1 MYTETDCTIT
11 HEGRA
16 FESGGAVVTPDRAVA
31 YVKAANER
39 PGCAVEITD
48 WHGRM
53 LGHGVITAVWRTPRS
68 YVSSHMLQIR
78 AVIDGVAYTGRS
90 CGNGMVW
97 SGRRAAR

>member
-1 MYTETDCTIT
+1 MRTFELS
-11 HEGRA
+11 GRTV
-16 FESGGAVVTPDRAVA
+16 ESGGAVVTPARAVG

-39 PGCAVEITD
+39 PGCSVEITD

-53 LGHGVITAVWRTPRS
+53 LGLGVITAVWRTPRS
-68 YVSSHMLQIR
+68 YVSSHMMQVR
-78 AVIDGVAYTGRS
+78 AVIEGVAYTGRS